1 MKIFMSE
8 RRIPLSYRHM
18 HSVSSHTLSFWNQA
32 SERFWLK
39 W

>member
-1 MKIFMSE
+1 
-8 RRIPLSYRHM
+8 M

-32 SERFWLK
+32 AERFWLK